1 MSGVEGVRGEEEVT
15 AGVREARSVSCRTA
29 GRLSGVR
36 NSFLVRKNRDR
47 KSLKKVNYYM

>member
-15 AGVREARSVSCRTA
+15 AGVREARSASCRTA

-36 NSFLVRKNRDR
+36 NSFLVRKEQRQ
-47 KSLKKVNYYM
+47 KVIEKVNY

>member
-15 AGVREARSVSCRTA
+15 AGVREARSASCRTT

-36 NSFLVRKNRDR
+36 NAFLVRKE
-47 KSLKKVNYYM
+47 KIQKVM